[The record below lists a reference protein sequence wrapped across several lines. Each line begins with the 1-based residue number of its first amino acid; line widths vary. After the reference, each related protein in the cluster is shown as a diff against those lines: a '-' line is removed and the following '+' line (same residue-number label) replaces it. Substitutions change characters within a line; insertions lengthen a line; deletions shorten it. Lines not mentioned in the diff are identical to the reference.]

1 MRRQD
6 KGLCSYFGRR
16 ARFTGAES
24 EIRLDLH
31 EPEFEAWKWVEV
43 DDLPKLIVP
52 FKRALYEALVAE
64 FGDRVRA
71 IAKP

>member
-1 MRRQD
+1 
-6 KGLCSYFGRR
+6 
-16 ARFTGAES
+16 
-24 EIRLDLH
+24 
-31 EPEFEAWKWVEV
+31 V